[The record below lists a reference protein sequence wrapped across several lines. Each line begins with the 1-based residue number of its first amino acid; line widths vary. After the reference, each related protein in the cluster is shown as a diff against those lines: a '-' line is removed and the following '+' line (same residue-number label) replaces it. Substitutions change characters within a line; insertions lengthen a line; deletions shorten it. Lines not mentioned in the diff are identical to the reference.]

1 MDRGA
6 GTYRGDRT
14 GVICVRVGDTENT
27 GRTEDNLIGEERKKP
42 EMSRGLS
49 VTFRVLF

>member
-1 MDRGA
+1 MGSDGVDRGA

-27 GRTEDNLIGEERKKP
+27 GRTEDNIKKI
-42 EMSRGLS
+42 SI
-49 VTFRVLF
+49 FRTECQ